1 MMETFSERQI
11 AIAVRRILKL
21 LPDDCNREGLK
32 ETPERVARALK
43 NEWLSGYGKDPK
55 DVLKIFKF
63 ENYDEIVLSK
73 NTEIYSI
80 CEHHMAPFFGKCH
93 VGYIPDGRVIGASK
107 LARVAD
113 IYARRLQIQERLT
126 MQIGQAI
133 DDVLKPLATGV
144 ILECKHTCMM
154 SRGVQKQNSVFVT
167 SYMSGKFRELKNPA
181 RQEFLKLVFG

>member
-11 AIAVRRILKL
+11 AIAVRRILNL
-21 LPDDCNREGLK
+21 LPDDCDREGLK

-43 NEWLSGYGKDPK
+43 NEWLSGYEKDPK
-55 DVLKIFKF
+55 DVLKTFKF
-63 ENYDEIVLSK
+63 ENYDEIVLLK
-73 NTEIYSI
+73 DIEIYSM

-93 VGYIPDGRVIGASK
+93 VGYIPNGRVIGASK
-107 LARVAD
+107 LTRVAD